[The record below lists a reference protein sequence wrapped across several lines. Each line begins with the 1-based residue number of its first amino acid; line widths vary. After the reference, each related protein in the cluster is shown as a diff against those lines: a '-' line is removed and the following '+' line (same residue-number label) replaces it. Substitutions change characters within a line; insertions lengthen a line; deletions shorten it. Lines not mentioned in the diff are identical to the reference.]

1 MRSYYFVFLVVG
13 VFVALSY
20 CFLHLSNKPVENI
33 IIQGDLS
40 LDESI
45 LLKSRF
51 ESEFR
56 SRILDVDLF
65 NLVNKIKNEL
75 QWIHSI
81 GVDRDWPATLV
92 LNVEKIAPI
101 AKWSQGHYI
110 SSQGQIIKLEN
121 DRTGLPEFKVALSSP
136 TKSMEVFR
144 DLTGKLR
151 SLKLGILEISENSLG
166 EWSIKLSNGLNVALG
181 RDHLDTRLTKSLSV
195 YNSLDRAVQAQ
206 LRFIDARYI
215 GGVALRKSD
224 VEDSG
229 SSFLLSNID

>member
-1 MRSYYFVFLVVG
+1 MRSYFVAFLVFG
-13 VFVALSY
+13 SFFALGY
-20 CFLHLSNKPVENI
+20 CFVNLSNKPVENI

-45 LLKSRF
+45 LLKGRF
-51 ESEFR
+51 ESEFQG
-56 SRILDVDLF
+56 RILDVDLF
-65 NLVNKIKNEL
+65 NLVSEIKNEF

-92 LNVEKIAPI
+92 LGVEKIAPI
-101 AKWSQGHYI
+101 AKWNQDHYI

-136 TKSMEVFR
+136 MKSMEVFR

-151 SLKLGILEISENSLG
+151 PMKLGILEISENALG
-166 EWSIKLSNGLNVALG
+166 EWSVKLSNGLNVALG
-181 RDHLDTRLTKSLSV
+181 QDDLDSKLTKSLSV
-195 YNSLDRAVQAQ
+195 YTSLDRSAQAQ
-206 LRFIDARYI
+206 FGFIDARYI
-215 GGVALRKSD
+215 GGVALRKVD
-224 VEDSG
+224 VEDSA

>member
-1 MRSYYFVFLVVG
+1 MRSYFFIFLVVG
-13 VFVALSY
+13 FSY
-20 CFLHLSNKPVENI
+20 ILGYGFLYLSNKPVENI
-33 IIQGDLS
+33 IIQGNLS

-45 LLKSRF
+45 LLRGRL
-51 ESEFR
+51 ESEFQG
-56 SRILDVDLF
+56 RILDVDLF
-65 NLVNKIKNEL
+65 NLINKVKDDF

-92 LNVEKIAPI
+92 LKVEKIAPI
-101 AKWSQGHYI
+101 AKWSQGLYI
-110 SSQGQIIKLEN
+110 SSQGQIIELET
-121 DRTGLPEFKVALSSP
+121 DRKSLPEFKVALSSP

-151 SLKLGILEISENSLG
+151 SINLGILEISENPLG
-166 EWSIKLSNGLNVALG
+166 EWSIELSNGLNVELG
-181 RDHLDTRLTKSLSV
+181 HDHLDTRLSKSLSV

-206 LRFIDARYI
+206 LGFIDARYI

>member
-1 MRSYYFVFLVVG
+1 MRSYYFAFLVVCL
-13 VFVALSY
+13 FFSLSY

-33 IIQGDLS
+33 IIQGNLS

-45 LLKSRF
+45 LLRGRL
-51 ESEFR
+51 EAEFQG
-56 SRILDVDLF
+56 RILDVDLF
-65 NLVNKIKNEL
+65 NLINKVKDDF

-92 LNVEKIAPI
+92 LKVEKIAPI
-101 AKWSQGHYI
+101 AKWSQGLYI
-110 SSQGQIIKLEN
+110 SSQGQIIELES
-121 DRTGLPEFKVALSSP
+121 DRKSLPEFKVALSSP

-151 SLKLGILEISENSLG
+151 SINLGILEISENPLG
-166 EWSIKLSNGLNVALG
+166 EWSIELSNGLNVELG
-181 RDHLDTRLTKSLSV
+181 HDHLDTRLIKSLSV
-195 YNSLDRAVQAQ
+195 YNSLDRAAQAQ
-206 LRFIDARYI
+206 LGCIDARYI
-215 GGVALRKSD
+215 GGVALKKAG

>member
-1 MRSYYFVFLVVG
+1 MRSYYFVFLVVAL
-13 VFVALSY
+13 FFALSY

-45 LLKSRF
+45 LLKGRI

-56 SRILDVDLF
+56 GGILDLDLF
-65 NLVNKIKNEL
+65 NLVNKIKNEF

-92 LNVEKIAPI
+92 LSVEKIAPI

-110 SSQGQIIKLEN
+110 NSQGQIIKLEN
-121 DRTGLPEFKVALSSP
+121 NRTGLPEFKVALSSP
-136 TKSMEVFR
+136 MKSMEVFR

-151 SLKLGILEISENSLG
+151 LLKLGILEISENSLG
-166 EWSIKLSNGLNVALG
+166 EWSVNLSNGLNVALG
-181 RDHLDTRLTKSLSV
+181 HDHLDTRLTKSLSV

-206 LRFIDARYI
+206 LAFIDARHI
-215 GGVALRKSD
+215 GGVALRKAD
-224 VEDSG
+224 VEDPG